1 MGRLLSLLAA
11 AGGQAANLDRLAS
24 WRRAVSGSIDDP
36 VFTHTPI
43 VTPSVGGSVPALQP
57 TNVVVNALL
66 LQSYTVNLDAGW
78 RQFKI
83 PLGYVDSASV
93 HIHWSKTG
101 NANEAGKNVR
111 WRVSYVVFNGEDQD
125 AAGSPTVITLDDT
138 YLDSGTT
145 TRIVYE
151 TPSVALVGF
160 IPDYYTSMKVD
171 AITPAGTPMASEP
184 GLFALDL
191 VMRQRLVPP
200 T

>member
-1 MGRLLSLLAA
+1 VSLFDLLKAA
-11 AGGQAANLDRLAS
+11 AGQVQLSSPIGRWAQR
-24 WRRAVSGSIDDP
+24 VSSSIDDP
-36 VFTHTPI
+36 VLTHTPI
-43 VTPSVGGSVPALQP
+43 VTPSVGGTVPALQP

-111 WRVSYVVFNGEDQD
+111 WRVSYVIFNGEDQD
-125 AAGSPTVITLDDT
+125 AAGSPTVITLNDT